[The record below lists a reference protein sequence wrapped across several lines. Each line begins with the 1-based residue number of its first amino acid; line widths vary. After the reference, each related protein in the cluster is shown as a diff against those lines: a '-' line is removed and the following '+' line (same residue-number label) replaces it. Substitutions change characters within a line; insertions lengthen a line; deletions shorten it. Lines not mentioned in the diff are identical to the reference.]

1 MIAAAAASHSL
12 TTTIILFVA
21 FVLGVFA
28 WRYVSIRIS
37 SPIWSLV
44 VGLVVW
50 FVVTLVVAVLA
61 SATNCSLHGGCPY

>member
-1 MIAAAAASHSL
+1 MITAAAASRSPA
-12 TTTIILFVA
+12 TTIILFVA

-37 SPIWSLV
+37 SPVWSLV

-61 SATNCSLHGGCPY
+61 SATNCALRGGCPY